1 MSRDAMRQV
10 QAFQCQQQQQP
21 ANEPAERDIAV
32 DPFSLRQFS
41 RLDFDRPL
49 PIPSVSV
56 ADPHVSPARFGA
68 PSASAASSPRVSIA
82 GRLNALAE
90 ATGGW
95 DDHAAS
101 PSQQAA
107 PSAAVAT
114 GGRRKSGD
122 EAADGATFD
131 VALSSSSGRK
141 ASEPQRWGSDV
152 PLISAAGDDDSAGYS
167 FPNAR
172 SKNGKAGRR
181 AAGDAP
187 FGCCM
192 YVPGLSSR
200 RTGRPPP
207 PARSSSS
214 SVTFGRSAA
223 AAAEKQHQSTV
234 AETHHQ
240 YTVTLEKEKQNH
252 QYAAA
257 VDLAGTAARQ
267 STVSVAA
274 SLERFDCGSLSMS
287 SWDDLDLD
295 GEVSSY
301 SSRFDLLP
309 LELVDLGGDD
319 EADLPVC
326 AAFVFDRDVIRR
338 SVLKKRL
345 ADDSGAGEA
354 AAPRPSLGRASSG
367 RVSPARVSL
376 KSRSPA
382 SP

>member
-10 QAFQCQQQQQP
+10 QAFQWQQQEQP
-21 ANEPAERDIAV
+21 NEPAERDIAV

-41 RLDFDRPL
+41 RLDLDGPL

-95 DDHAAS
+95 DDHVAS
-101 PSQQAA
+101 PPQQAA

-114 GGRRKSGD
+114 TGDRRKSGD
-122 EAADGATFD
+122 EPADGATFD
-131 VALSSSSGRK
+131 VALSSSGRK

-152 PLISAAGDDDSAGYS
+152 PLISAAGDDDSAVYS

-172 SKNGKAGRR
+172 GNGKNGKAGRR

-187 FGCCM
+187 FSCCM

-214 SVTFGRSAA
+214 SVAFGRVATAEKQQHQYA
-223 AAAEKQHQSTV
+223 AAAEK
-234 AETHHQ
+234 
-240 YTVTLEKEKQNH
+240 EKRYH

-257 VDLAGTAARQ
+257 ADQAGTAARQ

-274 SLERFDCGSLSMS
+274 SFERFDCGSLSTS
-287 SWDDLDLD
+287 SWGNDLDLD
-295 GEVSSY
+295 GGEVESY

-326 AAFVFDRDVIRR
+326 AAFVFDRDIIRR

-345 ADDSGAGEA
+345 ADNSGAGE

-367 RVSPARVSL
+367 RISAARVSL